1 MALSKRLLAL
11 YQMVEKGS
19 IVADIGCDHAQLSIA
34 LVQNGICEHAY
45 ACDLR
50 EQPLKRAKEAIL
62 QAGLEKQITPCLRNG
77 LDQLEK
83 DVDTVIIAGMG
94 YDTITAI
101 LSAHPQEL
109 HGNRRFIIQSNK
121 HVDKLRQ
128 WISDHHYT
136 IIKEDIV
143 AEDHFYEIVCF
154 TCQAHQ
160 PYQEDEILFGVSL
173 YNHPLF
179 PCYWNYRYDKLCD
192 IMERLPENHEKQE
205 KYTALLQRIKHRLQL
220 SEDE

>member
-11 YQMVEKGS
+11 YQMVEQGS

-34 LVQNGICEHAY
+34 LIQNGICEHVY

-50 EQPLKRAKEAIL
+50 KQPLKRAKEAIL
-62 QAGLEKQITPCLRNG
+62 QARLKEQITACLRNG

-109 HGNRRFIIQSNK
+109 RENRRFIIQSNK

-128 WISDHHYT
+128 WISDHRYT

-143 AEDHFYEIVCF
+143 AEEHFYEIVCF
-154 TCQAHQ
+154 TCQPHL
-160 PYQEDEILFGVSL
+160 PYHEDEILFGVSL
-173 YNHPLF
+173 NRHPLF
-179 PCYWNYRYDKLCD
+179 QRYWKYNYDKLCD
-192 IMERLPENHEKQE
+192 IIRQLPKDHEKRRR
-205 KYTALLQRIKHRLQL
+205 YTAILQRIEQQLQFL
-220 SEDE
+220 EDE